1 MNTAKAA
8 SSSKSTQKTRRL
20 KRGNLK
26 VEPMRLRGGKRE
38 RASGWF
44 VPALNPPLK
53 TAKAA

>member
-1 MNTAKAA
+1 MSAPKTPIP
-8 SSSKSTQKTRRL
+8 KSTQQDRRL
-20 KRGNLK
+20 KRDNLK
-26 VEPMRLRGGKRE
+26 SVPMRLRGGKQE